1 MVDMEVPCY
10 LPKLV
15 ADLNEQRKRDF
26 FCDCSIL
33 VEGRVFKAHRNVL
46 FAGSGY
52 FRALLVHYIQDS
64 GQRHCTASLDI
75 VTADAFSIILD
86 FMYSGRLD
94 LHRNNV
100 IEVMSA
106 ASYLQMTD
114 LVNFCKVYINSS
126 LEICNK
132 ERERNATAE
141 RQSKDKAD
149 SQTVT
154 NSTGT
159 MTSASQMEEDDAD
172 HGAAQSGTS
181 AKTLPALSHN
191 SPAGSSREVDSNFH
205 IQEDFREEGHKE
217 NTDQTNL
224 SSSSSSAMTPEL
236 VNPKIEYDPDEPVLI
251 ESPDPKIISTYTAQP
266 HHSLHNNRLLPS
278 SPPGE
283 RSPYSPT
290 FSARHLI
297 EMLARGEGPVPIVER
312 DSPRFAPGLDGGA
325 GSSRMDDG
333 LSFVGST
340 MMETHSDW
348 LGEDTGDSLVVQVK
362 LHKCPFCPYTSK
374 QKGILKRHIRSHTGE
389 RPFPCPLCG
398 KRFTRQ
404 EHLRNHAF
412 TVHKDCWPVPCKSCR
427 RTFTGSAV
435 TSGLKRYGLCDSC
448 NCVTTTNEDSGH
460 PVSHAEAGERP
471 DGGADWSSFMDDV
484 EEVEVGRVEDL
495 VDRQLAGVCSDVGP
509 V

>member
-1 MVDMEVPCY
+1 MEVPCY
-10 LPKLV
+10 LPRLV

-52 FRALLVHYIQDS
+52 FRALLVHFIQDS
-64 GQRHCTASLDI
+64 SQRHCTASLDI
-75 VTADAFSIILD
+75 VTADAFTIILD

-114 LVNFCKVYINSS
+114 LVNFCKDYINSS

-132 ERERNATAE
+132 ERERNAGKE
-141 RQSKDKAD
+141 RQAKDKSD
-149 SQTVT
+149 SQAVT
-154 NSTGT
+154 NSTGPIIN
-159 MTSASQMEEDDAD
+159 ASQMEDDETD
-172 HGAAQSGTS
+172 HGATQSGSS
-181 AKTLPALSHN
+181 AKTLPSLSNN

-205 IQEDFREEGHKE
+205 IQEDFREERHKE

-251 ESPDPKIISTYTAQP
+251 ESPDPKMMASYTPQP
-266 HHSLHNNRLLPS
+266 HHSLHNRLLPS
-278 SPPGE
+278 SPHNE

-290 FSARHLI
+290 FNARHLI

-312 DSPRFAPGLDGGA
+312 DSPRFAPGLDGGP
-325 GSSRMDDG
+325 GGSRMDDG

-340 MMETHSDW
+340 MMEAHGDW

-404 EHLRNHAF
+404 EHLRSHAF
-412 TVHKDCWPVPCKSCR
+412 SVHKDCWPVSCKSCR

-460 PVSHAEAGERP
+460 PVNHAEAGERP

>member
-1 MVDMEVPCY
+1 MEVPCY
-10 LPKLV
+10 LPRLA

-26 FCDCSIL
+26 FCDCSVL

-52 FRALLVHYIQDS
+52 FRALLVHYIQDNS
-64 GQRHCTASLDI
+64 QRHCTASLDI

-114 LVNFCKVYINSS
+114 LVNFCKGYISSS

-132 ERERNATAE
+132 EREKNAIKE
-141 RQSKDKAD
+141 NQSKEKAD
-149 SQTVT
+149 SHTVT

-159 MTSASQMEEDDAD
+159 PTNDSQSEVEEADRGASQSSI
-172 HGAAQSGTS
+172 SG
-181 AKTLPALSHN
+181 KTPPSLSN
-191 SPAGSSREVDSNFH
+191 SPAGTSRDVHSNFQS
-205 IQEDFREEGHKE
+205 QEDFGAEGHKE
-217 NTDQTNL
+217 NPEQTNV
-224 SSSSSSAMTPEL
+224 SSSPSSALTPEL

-251 ESPDPKIISTYTAQP
+251 ESPDPKIIATYTSASLQ
-266 HHSLHNNRLLPS
+266 SLHHNRLLPP
-278 SPPGE
+278 SPSNE
-283 RSPYSPT
+283 RSAYSPT

-312 DSPRFAPGLDGGA
+312 ESPRFGLGLDSSAGG
-325 GSSRMDDG
+325 SRMDEG
-333 LSFVGST
+333 LGFVGSS
-340 MMETHSDW
+340 MMDTQSDW
-348 LGEDTGDSLVVQVK
+348 LGEDTGDGLVVQVK

-404 EHLRNHAF
+404 EHLRSHAYS
-412 TVHKDCWPVPCKSCR
+412 VHKDCWPVPCKSCR

-448 NCVTTTNEDSGH
+448 NCVTTTHEDPVH
-460 PVSHAEAGERP
+460 PGSSAEAGDRA

-495 VDRQLAGVCSDVGP
+495 VEKQLAVVCADVSP
-509 V
+509 AL

>member
-10 LPKLV
+10 LPRLV
-15 ADLNEQRKRDF
+15 AGLNEQRKRDF
-26 FCDCSIL
+26 FCDCSVL

-52 FRALLVHYIQDS
+52 FRALLVHYIQDN

-86 FMYSGRLD
+86 FMYSGRLN

-106 ASYLQMTD
+106 ASYLQMTE
-114 LVNFCKVYINSS
+114 LVNFCKGYINSS

-132 ERERNATAE
+132 ERERNKE
-141 RQSKDKAD
+141 RQSKDKSD
-149 SQTVT
+149 SQAVT

-159 MTSASQMEEDDAD
+159 MNDATDKEDNEGDRGASQSRSSD
-172 HGAAQSGTS
+172 
-181 AKTLPALSHN
+181 KTLPPLCNN
-191 SPAGSSREVDSNFH
+191 SPAGSSREVDGNFH

-217 NTDQTNL
+217 NADQTNL

-236 VNPKIEYDPDEPVLI
+236 INPKIEYDPDEPVLI
-251 ESPDPKIISTYTAQP
+251 DSPDPKIIASYSAQP
-266 HHSLHNNRLLPS
+266 LHGLPNNRLMS
-278 SPPGE
+278 QSPPNE
-283 RSPYSPT
+283 HSSYSPQ
-290 FSARHLI
+290 FNARHLI

-312 DSPRFAPGLDGGA
+312 ESSRFATGLEGGA
-325 GSSRMDDG
+325 GGSRMDDG

-340 MMETHSDW
+340 MMETQSDW

-404 EHLRNHAF
+404 EHLRSHAF
-412 TVHKDCWPVPCKSCR
+412 SVHKDCWPVSCKSCR

-435 TSGLKRYGLCDSC
+435 TSGLKRYGLCDGC
-448 NCVTTTNEDSGH
+448 NCVTTTNQDSGQSA
-460 PVSHAEAGERP
+460 SHVEAGERS
-471 DGGADWSSFMDDV
+471 DGGTDWSSFMDDV
-484 EEVEVGRVEDL
+484 EEVEVGRVEDM
-495 VDRQLAGVCSDVGP
+495 VDRQLGVVCSDVGP